1 MAERLR
7 FSTIL
12 IVGCASAI
20 TLVSTY
26 AAAQHQRLTLLHTS
40 DLHGSVL
47 PWDDFQNQPADGS
60 LAQVSTLVT
69 QIRNEV
75 EHPVLVFDSGDTIQG
90 TPFEQFSHVRWSEPS
105 PTIAA
110 MNHIGYDAMAVG
122 NHEFNFGLDVLR
134 RAESQAEFP
143 FLSANTINETDAL
156 PAFPTHMVIELGELR
171 VGVIGLVTPNIPGWE
186 RPEHY
191 RGLVF
196 EPMDVVARD
205 QIRLLR
211 ETEGCDLVILLAHTG
226 FEKDPDDGSPS
237 GTEVEDFASRLAQIP
252 GVDLLLTGHTHKDIP
267 PRELGGAIVSQPRAR
282 ARLLTRIDL
291 ELELEQKN
299 GTWRIASWEGRNLP
313 LKTVAPD
320 PAIQESMAN
329 LHQRVVTALEGP
341 VGRVS
346 DMVSVAGCRLN
357 DCAALDLI
365 HQVQLEASGADI
377 SLASLLTDRTPDL
390 PAGPVTWRWIYSFYV
405 YPNTLVKVAVTG
417 AEIRDILEHAAR
429 YYNGLECDP
438 INGCTLLTDPSV
450 PHYNVDTMAGVSYRV
465 DPTQAVGHRVRD
477 LRIRGRAMDLHQ
489 IFTLVCNNYR
499 AAGGGGYPHLAE
511 ADPVWR
517 SSDEMTD
524 LIGDFIE
531 QSGSWQPGFDNNWWI
546 GPALTAER
554 AQAATP

>member
-7 FSTIL
+7 ISTIL

-20 TLVSTY
+20 TLVSSF

-47 PWDDFQNQPADGS
+47 PWDDFQNQPSDGS

-75 EHPVLVFDSGDTIQG
+75 DHPVLVFDSGDTIQG
-90 TPFEQFSHVRWSEPS
+90 TPFEQFVHVRWAEPS

-110 MNHIGYDAMAVG
+110 MNRIGYDAMAVG

-134 RAESQAEFP
+134 RAEKQADFP
-143 FLSANTINETDAL
+143 FLSANTINEANGRSS
-156 PAFPTHMVIELGELR
+156 FPSNMVIEAGDLR
-171 VGVIGLVTPNIPGWE
+171 VGVVGLVTPNIPGWE

-196 EPMDVVARD
+196 EPIDVIARE
-205 QIRLLR
+205 QVRLLR
-211 ETEGCDLVILLAHTG
+211 EDEGCDLVILLAHTG
-226 FEKDPDDGSPS
+226 FENDLKDGSLI
-237 GTEVEDFASRLAQIP
+237 GNELEDFASRLSEVP
-252 GVDLLLTGHTHKDIP
+252 GVDLILTGHTHKDIS
-267 PRELGGAIVSQPRAR
+267 PRGLNGAIVSQPRAR
-282 ARLLTRIDL
+282 ARMLTRIDL
-291 ELELEQKN
+291 ELEHKD
-299 GTWRIASWEGRNLP
+299 GKWRIADWEGLNLP
-313 LKTVAPD
+313 LKSVSPD
-320 PAIQESMAN
+320 PEIQRPMAA
-329 LHQRVVTALEGP
+329 LHQRVVAALEGP
-341 VGRVS
+341 VGTVT
-346 DMVSVAGCRLN
+346 DPVSVAGCRLG

-365 HQVQLEASGADI
+365 HQVQLEASGADV

-390 PAGPVTWRWIYSFYV
+390 PVGAVTWRWIYSFYV
-405 YPNTLVKVAVTG
+405 YPNTLVKVSLTG

-429 YYNGLECDP
+429 YYSGLECDP
-438 INGCTLLTDPSV
+438 TGECTLLTDASV

-465 DPTQAVGHRVRD
+465 DPTQPVGHRVRD
-477 LRIRGRAMDLHQ
+477 LRTRGRAIGLHER
-489 IFTLVCNNYR
+489 FTLVCNNYR

-531 QSGSWQPGFDNNWWI
+531 NSGAWQPEIDNNWWI

>member
-1 MAERLR
+1 MAEGLR

-20 TLVSTY
+20 TLVSPF

-60 LAQVSTLVT
+60 LAQVSTLV
-69 QIRNEV
+69 QQVRDEV
-75 EHPVLVFDSGDTIQG
+75 DHPVLVLDSGDTIQG
-90 TPFEQFSHVRWSEPS
+90 TPFEQFPHVRWSEPS
-105 PTIAA
+105 PTITA

-134 RAESQAEFP
+134 RAEKQADFP
-143 FLSANTINETDAL
+143 FLSANTINEADSS
-156 PAFPTHMVIELGELR
+156 PAFPTHMVIKAGDLR
-171 VGVIGLVTPNIPGWE
+171 VGVVGLVTPNIPGWE

-191 RGLVF
+191 RGLRF
-196 EPMDVVARD
+196 EPMDEIARE

-211 ETEGCDLVILLAHTG
+211 DQEGCDLVILLAHTG
-226 FEKDPDDGSPS
+226 FEESFDGGVPS
-237 GTEVEDFASRLAQIP
+237 GTEIEDFGSRLSRIP
-252 GVDLLLTGHTHKDIP
+252 GVDLILTGHTHADIP
-267 PRELGGAIVSQPRAR
+267 PRELNSAIVSQPRAR

-291 ELELEQKN
+291 ELEREDGN
-299 GTWRIASWEGRNLP
+299 WRVASWEGRNLP
-313 LKTVAPD
+313 LKTVTPD
-320 PAIQESMAN
+320 PEIRQSMAD
-329 LHQRVVTALEGP
+329 LHKRVVAALEGP

-346 DMVSVAGCRLN
+346 DPVSVAGCRLN

-390 PAGPVTWRWIYSFYV
+390 PAGAVTWRWIYSFYV
-405 YPNTLVKVAVTG
+405 YPNTLVKLAVTG

-429 YYNGLECDP
+429 FYSGLECDP
-438 INGCTLLTDPSV
+438 SGGCTLLTDPSV

-465 DPTQAVGHRVRD
+465 DPTRPVGHRVRD
-477 LRIRGRAMDLHQ
+477 LRISGRAVDLHQ
-489 IFTLVCNNYR
+489 EFTLVCNNYR
-499 AAGGGGYPHLAE
+499 AAGGGGYPHLADT
-511 ADPVWR
+511 DPVWR

-524 LIGDFIE
+524 LIGNFIE
-531 QSGSWQPGFDNNWWI
+531 RSGTWQPEIDNNWWI

-554 AQAATP
+554 TQPANP